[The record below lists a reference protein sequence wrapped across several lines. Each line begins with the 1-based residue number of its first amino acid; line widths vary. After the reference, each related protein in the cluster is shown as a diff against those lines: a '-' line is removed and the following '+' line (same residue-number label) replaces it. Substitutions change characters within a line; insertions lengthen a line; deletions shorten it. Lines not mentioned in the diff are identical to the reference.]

1 MSLER
6 IRLLKGLLA
15 IWTAITWWV
24 YERKFKSEYVIV
36 YLFPL
41 RNGPRNVVLQNK
53 LEHYA
58 TPLRKM
64 ASLEGNL

>member
-1 MSLER
+1 M
-6 IRLLKGLLA
+6 K
-15 IWTAITWWV
+15 
-24 YERKFKSEYVIV
+24 KFKSEHVLV

-41 RNGPRNVVLQNK
+41 RNDPRNVELQNK

-64 ASLEGNL
+64 ASLEGDL